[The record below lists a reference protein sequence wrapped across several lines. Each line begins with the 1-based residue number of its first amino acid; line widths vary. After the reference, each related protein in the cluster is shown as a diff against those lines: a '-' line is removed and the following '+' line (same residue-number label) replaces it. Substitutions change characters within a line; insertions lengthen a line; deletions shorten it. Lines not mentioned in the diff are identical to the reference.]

1 MKHLLNDMS
10 QDEMNSIREQHTGGK
25 ELTIENFSEM
35 VNKKLGEVPTLVTES
50 ELEEQGLGARMRANR
65 EARKQSKEANR
76 KYDNWARSKGKILS
90 YNRDFIK
97 RIGKFQEQLKKD
109 YVIGDSLK
117 LSKDSEMFEKYLKSV
132 DDMRKTLQAA
142 EEQIKKLEFD
152 PNK

>member
-50 ELEEQGLGARMRANR
+50 ELEEQGLGARMRANK

-90 YNRDFIK
+90 YR
-97 RIGKFQEQLKKD
+97 GC
-109 YVIGDSLK
+109 G
-117 LSKDSEMFEKYLKSV
+117 
-132 DDMRKTLQAA
+132 
-142 EEQIKKLEFD
+142 
-152 PNK
+152 